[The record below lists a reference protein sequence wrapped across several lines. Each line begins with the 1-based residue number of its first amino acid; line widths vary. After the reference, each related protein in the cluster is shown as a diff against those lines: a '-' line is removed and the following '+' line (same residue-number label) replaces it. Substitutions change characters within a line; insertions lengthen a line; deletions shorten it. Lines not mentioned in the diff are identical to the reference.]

1 MKTMRVSI
9 RREQPGDERGIRE
22 TNERAFGTALE
33 ARLVDA
39 LRGTA
44 GSISLVATL
53 GDAVV
58 GHILFTEVTIEPA
71 AAARVAGL
79 GPMAV
84 RPEYQRSGIG
94 AQLVRTGLDECRRA
108 GFEAIVVLGHP
119 EYYPRFGFVPAATK
133 GLVCE
138 FPAPPEA
145 FMILELEARASR
157 GIPGLVRYRPEFAAF
172 DKDDDTHSGA
182 QTYDFGAAM
191 AHVISFRTAR
201 FDTSMETPNPINP
214 IAGQSILNWLRE
226 ELANAGYRCSHPDA
240 EDWGWYIDV
249 EGHGATYLVGASADA
264 EGEAGDRDWT
274 IQVHKNRS
282 FREKLLGGNRM
293 TTDDPL
299 SALIERLVRADSQ
312 HQQVSVDKEE

>member
-1 MKTMRVSI
+1 MGVSI

-33 ARLVDA
+33 ARLIDA

-53 GDAVV
+53 DEAIV

-94 AQLVRTGLDECRRA
+94 GQLVRTGLDECRRA
-108 GFEAIVVLGHP
+108 GFGAVVVLGHP

-133 GLVCE
+133 ELVCE

-145 FMILELEARASR
+145 FMILELDAGAL
-157 GIPGLVRYRPEFAAF
+157 GGTPGLVRYRLEFSALGT
-172 DKDDDTHSGA
+172 DDDTHSG
-182 QTYDFGAAM
+182 
-191 AHVISFRTAR
+191 RT
-201 FDTSMETPNPINP
+201 D
-214 IAGQSILNWLRE
+214 L
-226 ELANAGYRCSHPDA
+226 
-240 EDWGWYIDV
+240 
-249 EGHGATYLVGASADA
+249 
-264 EGEAGDRDWT
+264 
-274 IQVHKNRS
+274 
-282 FREKLLGGNRM
+282 
-293 TTDDPL
+293 
-299 SALIERLVRADSQ
+299 
-312 HQQVSVDKEE
+312 